1 MIKVLTDEQKKIL
14 EFYFHFKKD
23 IETSLKYLNKI
34 GVCEMSYSE
43 VIKQLNN
50 EIF

>member
-1 MIKVLTDEQKKIL
+1 MEILTDEQKKIL

-23 IETSLKYLNKI
+23 IETSLKYLNEI
-34 GVCEMSYSE
+34 GICEMSYSE

-50 EIF
+50 ESF